1 MSAPKPVQALF
12 KWTPSGLGVFLTG
25 HYLLNQDVVQTA
37 LAAFFTGLTALWVK
51 FSDGFMKEAEQQAEK
66 AGGSLAQWMFALLGT
81 LGAAVK
87 KRTTQ
92 LWWELTSDFEG
103 KYYKRLEYVCRR
115 FQTQGLEADKDRVLN
130 LQQVFVLVQ
139 ICQRSLARTSPNLL
153 RRLEEREESFRGK
166 DIGDFLALMGHEPD
180 FRRLAILG
188 APGSGKTT
196 MMRYLTLMYAAR
208 TPRKL
213 HPNAPQFIPVLL
225 YLRDVYPTI
234 LQKPDLPLADLITDW
249 AKKLQTTDPLKP
261 PTGWFAKKLSQNR
274 CLILLDG
281 LDEVADESQ
290 RQQIS
295 RWVDRQMYEY
305 PDTPFILTSRPLGY
319 EKAQLQEDVM
329 VLEVESMTTEQI
341 HTFVRNWYLATEVKS
356 QGGEVDLGI
365 REEAE
370 QQANRLIAEID
381 RQPALAE
388 MASNPLL
395 LTMIATVH
403 RRRASLPLNRVE
415 LYREICQ
422 VLLEKRQRAKGMTDV
437 LTADQKQSVLQPLAL
452 DLTQRN
458 TLKFT
463 LAEVRPLLQAKLAT
477 LPGLDWTPEQFLKQ
491 LREVDALIAK
501 EQEDVF
507 EFAHRSFQE
516 YLTATEIKETNQEA
530 LLIEALNDSESL
542 EWWADTMR
550 LYAAQ
555 TDTSNLI
562 DAVLRQQAPSPEP
575 SLDMLLLAID
585 FWQMGR
591 TVQPASKKALLTKI
605 TQPLTVLDEPTLNW
619 AKPVQPRYFK
629 LAYYLQKGEW
639 READLETYEVM
650 VAVSDRDQERILNVT
665 DIQQFP
671 CEDLRIIDQLWVKHS
686 QGKFGFSV
694 QKQIYVE
701 TDKPLDGKYH
711 EGTWESFCDRVGWRK
726 AGRWDLNVWD
736 FKIKANLSLGG
747 LPFIWFF
754 AGVPYAFDEEA
765 GVAVAGAAVGSLFS
779 RAKNCE
785 L

>member
-1 MSAPKPVQALF
+1 MTVPKPVQALF
-12 KWTPSGLGVFLTG
+12 KWTPSGVGIFLTG
-25 HYLLNQDVVQTA
+25 HYLWHQNGVQTA

-66 AGGSLAQWMFALLGT
+66 AGGSFAQWIFALLGT
-81 LGAAVK
+81 LGATAQK
-87 KRTTQ
+87 YLAQ
-92 LWWELTSDFEG
+92 LWWEVTSDFEG

-115 FQTQGLEADKDRVLN
+115 FQTQGLEADRDRVLN
-130 LQQVFVLVQ
+130 LQQVFVPVQ
-139 ICQRSLARTSPNLL
+139 ICPRSLSRTSPNLL
-153 RRLEEREESFRGK
+153 RRLEEREDQLRGK
-166 DIGDFLALMGHEPD
+166 DIGDFLAFMGREPD

-213 HPNAPQFIPVLL
+213 HPSAPQFIPVLL

-234 LQKPDLPLADLITDW
+234 LKNPDLPLADLITDW
-249 AKKLQTTDPLKP
+249 AKNLQKTDPLKP
-261 PTGWFAKKLSQNR
+261 PTGWFAKKLRQNR

-281 LDEVADESQ
+281 LDEVPDERD

-295 RWVDRQMYEY
+295 HWVDRQMYEY
-305 PDTPFILTSRPLGY
+305 PDAPFILTSRPLGY
-319 EKAQLQEDVM
+319 EKAQLQEEVM
-329 VLEVESMTTEQI
+329 VLEVEPMTSEQI

-356 QGGEVDLGI
+356 QGGDVDLGI
-365 REEAE
+365 REDAS
-370 QQANRLIAEID
+370 QQANRLITEID
-381 RQPALAE
+381 QQPTLAE

-403 RRRASLPLNRVE
+403 RRRASLPVNRVE

-422 VLLEKRQRAKGMTDV
+422 VLLEKRQRAKGIPDV
-437 LTADQKQSVLQPLAL
+437 LTADHKQSILQPLAL
-452 DLTQRN
+452 DLTQRH

-516 YLTATEIKETNQEA
+516 YLTATEIKETNQEP
-530 LLIEALNDSESL
+530 LLIEALNDAESL
-542 EWWADTMR
+542 EWWADTIR

-562 DAVLRQQAPSPEP
+562 NAVLEQPAP
-575 SLDMLLLAID
+575 SLDTLLLAID
-585 FWQMGR
+585 CWQMGR
-591 TVQPASKKALLTKI
+591 TVQPASKQALLAKI
-605 TQPLTVLDEPTLNW
+605 TQPLTVLEEPTLTW
-619 AKPVQPRYFK
+619 AKRVQPRYFK
-629 LAYYLQKGEW
+629 LAYHLQQGEW
-639 READLETYEVM
+639 READRETYFVM
-650 VAVSDRDQERILNVT
+650 VKVGDRDHKGYLNIP

-671 CEDLRIIDQLWVKHS
+671 CEDLRIIDQLWVKYS

-701 TDKPLDGKYH
+701 TGNPLDGEYH
-711 EGTWESFCDRVGWRK
+711 EKTWEAFCDRIGWMKDGGYLAYSNLLAHPSLSPTGEFPRG
-726 AGRWDLNVWD
+726 AL
-736 FKIKANLSLGG
+736 LSLGTG
-747 LPFIWFF
+747 HWSRFS
-754 AGVPYAFDEEA
+754 
-765 GVAVAGAAVGSLFS
+765 SLAQ
-779 RAKNCE
+779 RLVNCSTRQF
-785 L
+785 

>member
-1 MSAPKPVQALF
+1 MPVPKPVQALF

-66 AGGSLAQWMFALLGT
+66 AGGSFAQWVFALLGT

-92 LWWELTSDFEG
+92 LCWELTSDFEG

-130 LQQVFVLVQ
+130 LQQVFVPVQ
-139 ICQRSLARTSPNLL
+139 ICQRSLSRTSPNLL
-153 RRLEEREESFRGK
+153 RRLEEREDSFRGK
-166 DIGDFLALMGHEPD
+166 DIGDFLALMGTEPD

-234 LQKPDLPLADLITDW
+234 LQTPDLPLADLVTDW
-249 AKKLQTTDPLKP
+249 AKNLQKTDPLKP

-295 RWVDRQMYEY
+295 RWVDQQMYEY

-319 EKAQLQEDVM
+319 EKAQLKEDVM

-356 QGGEVDLGI
+356 QDGEIDLGI
-365 REEAE
+365 REEAT
-370 QQANRLIAEID
+370 QQANRLIAEIE

-452 DLTQRN
+452 DLTRRD

-516 YLTATEIKETNQEA
+516 YLTATEIKETNQEG
-530 LLIEALNDSESL
+530 LLIEALDDPESL

-555 TDTSNLI
+555 TDTSTLI
-562 DAVLRQQAPSPEP
+562 DAVLNHLPEA
-575 SLDMLLLAID
+575 SLDTLLLAID

-591 TVQPASKKALLTKI
+591 MVQPATKQALLAKI
-605 TQPLTVLDEPTLNW
+605 TQPLMVLDEPTLTW
-619 AKPVQPRYFK
+619 AKQVQPRYFK
-629 LAYYLQKGEW
+629 LAYCLEQGAW
-639 READLETYEVM
+639 RQADSATYEVM
-650 VAVSDRDQERILNVT
+650 VEVGDRDHKGYLGIPDT
-665 DIQQFP
+665 QQFP
-671 CEDLRIIDQLWVKHS
+671 CEDLRTIDQLWVQYS
-686 QGKFGFSV
+686 QGKFGLSV

-701 TDKPLDGKYH
+701 TGNSLDGQYH
-711 EGTWESFCDRVGWRK
+711 DGTWLLFCEAIGWWK
-726 AGRWDLNVWD
+726 EGSYQFANL
-736 FKIKANLSLGG
+736 KANPEFSPRGEFPSFVNGYGEYGYLWWVISLLSRRDL
-747 LPFIWFF
+747 
-754 AGVPYAFDEEA
+754 
-765 GVAVAGAAVGSLFS
+765 
-779 RAKNCE
+779 
-785 L
+785 

>member
-1 MSAPKPVQALF
+1 MSVPKPVQSLF
-12 KWTPSGLGVFLTG
+12 KWMPSGLGMFLTG
-25 HYLLNQDVVQTA
+25 HYLWNQDVVQTA
-37 LAAFFTGLTALWVK
+37 LAAFFTGLTVLWVK

-66 AGGSLAQWMFALLGT
+66 AGGSFAQWIFALLAT
-81 LGAAVK
+81 LGATAK
-87 KRTTQ
+87 KYLVQ
-92 LWWELTSDFEG
+92 SWWEITSDFEG

-130 LQQVFVLVQ
+130 LQQVFVPVQ
-139 ICQRSLARTSPNLL
+139 ICQRSLSRTSPNLL
-153 RRLEEREESFRGK
+153 RRLEEREESFRSK
-166 DIGDFLALMGHEPD
+166 DIGDFLALMGREPD

-234 LQKPDLPLADLITDW
+234 LRNPDLPLAELITDW
-249 AKKLQTTDPLKP
+249 AKKLQTIDPLKP

-281 LDEVADESQ
+281 LDEVPDERDRQSISQ
-290 RQQIS
+290 
-295 RWVDRQMYEY
+295 WVDRQMYEY

-329 VLEVESMTTEQI
+329 VLEVEPMTDEQI

-365 REEAE
+365 REDSA

-403 RRRASLPLNRVE
+403 RRRTSLPLNRVE

-422 VLLEKRQRAKGMTDV
+422 VLLEKRQRAKSIPDV
-437 LTADQKQSVLQPLAL
+437 LAADQKQSVLQPLAL
-452 DLTQRN
+452 ALTQRN

-477 LPGLDWTPEQFLKQ
+477 LSGLDWTPEQFLKQ

-530 LLIEALNDSESL
+530 LLIEVLNDPESL
-542 EWWADTMR
+542 EWWADTIR

-562 DAVLRQQAPSPEP
+562 HAVLGQPDSSPET
-575 SLDMLLLAID
+575 LLLAID
-585 FWQMGR
+585 CWQMGR
-591 TVQPASKKALLTKI
+591 TVQPASKQALLERI
-605 TQPLTVLDEPTLNW
+605 TQPLRVLEKPTLAW
-619 AKPVQPRYFK
+619 ATRVQPRYFK
-629 LAYYLQKGEW
+629 LAYHLQQGEW
-639 READLETYEVM
+639 READRETYEVM
-650 VAVSDRDQERILNVT
+650 EKVGDRDHKGYLNIP

-671 CEDLRIIDQLWVKHS
+671 REDLRIIDQLWVSYS
-686 QGKFGFSV
+686 QGWFGFSV
-694 QKQIYVE
+694 QKQIYIE
-701 TDKPLDGKYH
+701 TGNPLDGECH
-711 EGTWESFCDRVGWRK
+711 EETWRIFMKEVGWVRTRGIDQNLGNLRANPESSSK
-726 AGRWDLNVWD
+726 GEFPSRVWERWWGVLLYLLARRDL
-736 FKIKANLSLGG
+736 
-747 LPFIWFF
+747 
-754 AGVPYAFDEEA
+754 
-765 GVAVAGAAVGSLFS
+765 
-779 RAKNCE
+779 
-785 L
+785 

>member
-1 MSAPKPVQALF
+1 MSVPKPVQALF

-25 HYLLNQDVVQTA
+25 HYLWNQDVVQTA

-66 AGGSLAQWMFALLGT
+66 AGGSFAQWLFALLGT

-130 LQQVFVLVQ
+130 LQQVFVPVQ

-196 MMRYLTLMYAAR
+196 TMRYLTLMYAAR

-213 HPNAPQFIPVLL
+213 HPKVPQFIPVLL

-234 LQKPDLPLADLITDW
+234 LQTPDLPLADLVTDW

-281 LDEVADESQ
+281 LDEVADETD
-290 RQQIS
+290 RQQVS
-295 RWVDRQMYEY
+295 RWVDQQMYEY

-341 HTFVRNWYLATEVKS
+341 HTFVHNWYLATEVKS

-365 REEAE
+365 REEAT

-403 RRRASLPLNRVE
+403 RRRASLPINRVE

-463 LAEVRPLLQAKLAT
+463 LPEVRPLLQAKLAT

-530 LLIEALNDSESL
+530 LLIDALRDPESL
-542 EWWADTMR
+542 EWWTDTMR

-555 TDTSNLI
+555 TNTSNLI
-562 DAVLRQQAPSPEP
+562 DAVLGLPEP
-575 SLDMLLLAID
+575 SLDTLLLAID

-591 TVQPASKKALLTKI
+591 TVQPGSKQALLAKL
-605 TQPLTVLDEPTLNW
+605 TQPLMVLDEPALTW
-619 AKPVQPRYFK
+619 AKTIQPRYFK
-629 LAYYLQKGEW
+629 LAYHLQQGEW
-639 READLETYEVM
+639 READRATHVVMMEVG
-650 VAVSDRDQERILNVT
+650 DRDHKGYLNIP

-671 CEDLRIIDQLWVKHS
+671 CQDLRIIDQLWVKYS
-686 QGKFGFSV
+686 NGKFGFSV
-694 QKQIYVE
+694 QKQIYV
-701 TDKPLDGKYH
+701 KMGNPLDGEFHQETWQVFCEAIGWMKDGKYQFANLKANPKFSPAG
-711 EGTWESFCDRVGWRK
+711 EFPSCVGDELRYRRYRGRVGW
-726 AGRWDLNVWD
+726 
-736 FKIKANLSLGG
+736 
-747 LPFIWFF
+747 F
-754 AGVPYAFDEEA
+754 AGWF
-765 GVAVAGAAVGSLFS
+765 LFS
-779 RAKNCE
+779 LTETCE

>member
-1 MSAPKPVQALF
+1 MAVPKPVQALF
-12 KWTPSGLGVFLTG
+12 KWTPSGLGIFLTA
-25 HYLLNQDVVQTA
+25 HALLSQDVVQTA
-37 LAAFFTGLTALWVK
+37 LAAFFTGITALWVK
-51 FSDGFMKEAEQQAEK
+51 FSDGFMREAEQQAEK
-66 AGGSLAQWMFALLGT
+66 AGGSFAQWLFALVGNLGT
-81 LGAAVK
+81 AAK
-87 KRTTQ
+87 KFLIQ

-115 FQTQGLEADKDRVLN
+115 FQTQGLEADRDRVLN
-130 LQQVFVLVQ
+130 LQQVFVPVE
-139 ICQRSLARTSPNLL
+139 ICQRSLSRTSPNLL
-153 RRLEEREESFRGK
+153 KRLEAREEKVRSR
-166 DIGDFLALMGHEPD
+166 DIGDFLALMGRDPD

-196 MMRYLTLMYAAR
+196 MMRYLTLMYATR
-208 TPRKL
+208 TPRQL

-225 YLRDVYPTI
+225 YLRDVYPKI
-234 LQKPDLPLADLITDW
+234 LENPALPLADLVTAW
-249 AKKLQTTDPLKP
+249 AINLQTTDQLKP
-261 PTGWFAKKLSQNR
+261 PTDWFAKKLRQNR

-305 PDTPFILTSRPLGY
+305 PETPFILTSRPLGY
-319 EKAQLQEDVM
+319 EKAQLQEEVM
-329 VLEVESMTTEQI
+329 VLEVEPMTAEQI
-341 HTFVRNWYLATEVKS
+341 KTFVGNWYLATEAKN
-356 QGGEVDLGI
+356 QGGDVDLGI
-365 REEAE
+365 REDAV
-370 QQANRLIAEID
+370 QQANRLMAEID
-381 RQPALAE
+381 QQPALAE

-422 VLLEKRQRAKGMTDV
+422 VLLEKRQRAKGIPDL

-458 TLKFT
+458 TLRFT
-463 LAEVRPLLQAKLAT
+463 LNEVRPLLATKLAT

-516 YLTATEIKETNQEA
+516 YLTATEIKETNQER
-530 LLIEALNDSESL
+530 LLIEALQDPDSL
-542 EWWADTMR
+542 EWWADIMR

-562 DAVLRQQAPSPEP
+562 DAAVNLAQPTI
-575 SLDMLLLAID
+575 DTWLLAIE
-585 FWQMGR
+585 FWQQGR
-591 TVQPASKKALLTKI
+591 TVQPASKQSLLTKI
-605 TQPLTVLDEPTLNW
+605 AQPLAVLEEPVLTW
-619 AKPVQPRYFK
+619 AKQVQPRYFK
-629 LAYYLQKGEW
+629 LAYHLQAGQW
-639 READLETYEVM
+639 READYETYEAMKRVG
-650 VAVSDRDQERILNVT
+650 DRDHKGYLDIS

-671 CEDLRIIDQLWVKHS
+671 CEDLKIIDQLWVNYS
-686 QGKFGFSV
+686 QGHFGFSV

-701 TDKPLDGKYH
+701 TGNPLDGEYH
-711 EGTWESFCDRVGWRK
+711 SETWQAFCERVGWQK
-726 AGRWDLNVWD
+726 DG
-736 FKIKANLSLGG
+736 K
-747 LPFIWFF
+747 
-754 AGVPYAFDEEA
+754 Y
-765 GVAVAGAAVGSLFS
+765 LFS
-779 RAKNCE
+779 QLKADPLYSPKGEFPLGVVVCVGLVVRRIYFFSSLAQRLVNCSR
-785 L
+785 

>member
-1 MSAPKPVQALF
+1 MSVPKPVQALF
-12 KWTPSGLGVFLTG
+12 KWTPSGFGLFLTV
-25 HYLLNQDVVQTA
+25 HAALSQSVLQTA

-66 AGGSLAQWMFALLGT
+66 AGGSFAQWLFALAGNLGATAKKYLAQI
-81 LGAAVK
+81 
-87 KRTTQ
+87 
-92 LWWELTSDFEG
+92 WWELTSDFEG

-115 FQTQGLEADKDRVLN
+115 FQTQGLEADRDRVLN
-130 LQQVFVLVQ
+130 LQQVFVPVQ
-139 ICQRSLARTSPNLL
+139 IGQRSLSRTSPNLL
-153 RRLEEREESFRGK
+153 RRLEEREEPFRTK
-166 DIGDFLALMGHEPD
+166 DIGDFLALMGHDPD

-213 HPNAPQFIPVLL
+213 HPTAPQFIPVLL

-234 LQKPDLPLADLITDW
+234 LQNPALPLADLVTTW
-249 AKKLQTTDPLKP
+249 AQKLQTTDPLKP

-274 CLILLDG
+274 CLIMLDG
-281 LDEVADESQ
+281 LDEVPDEGDRQRISQ
-290 RQQIS
+290 
-295 RWVDRQMYEY
+295 WVDRQMYEY

-329 VLEVESMTTEQI
+329 VLEVEPMTDEQI
-341 HTFVRNWYLATEVKS
+341 QTFVRNWYLATEVKS
-356 QGGEVDLGI
+356 QGGDVDLGI
-365 REEAE
+365 REEAT
-370 QQANRLIAEID
+370 QQANRLIAEIQQ
-381 RQPALAE
+381 QPALAE

-422 VLLEKRQRAKGMTDV
+422 VLLEKRQRAKGIPDV

-452 DLTQRN
+452 DLTQRK
-458 TLKFT
+458 TLRFT

-501 EQEDVF
+501 EEEDVF

-516 YLTATEIKETNQEA
+516 YLTATEIKETHQEA
-530 LLIEALNDSESL
+530 LLISALQDPESL
-542 EWWADTMR
+542 KWWADTLR
-550 LYAAQ
+550 FYAAQ

-562 DAVLRQQAPSPEP
+562 DAALNLETPT
-575 SLDMLLLAID
+575 LDTWLLAIEL
-585 FWQMGR
+585 WQTGL
-591 TVQPASKKALLTKI
+591 TVQPASKQALLTKI
-605 TQPLTVLDEPTLNW
+605 TEPLMVLEEPTLTW
-619 AKPVQPRYFK
+619 AKQVQPRYFK
-629 LAYYLQKGEW
+629 LAYLLQQGEW
-639 READLETYEVM
+639 RKADYETYKVM
-650 VAVSDRDQERILNVT
+650 VSVGDHHLMGLDIP

-671 CEDLRIIDQLWVKHS
+671 CQDLKIIDQLWVKYS

-701 TDKPLDGKYH
+701 TGNPLDGKH
-711 EGTWESFCDRVGWRK
+711 HKDTWVKFADRVGWCND
-726 AGRWDLNVWD
+726 GIYLNYD
-736 FKIKANLSLGG
+736 ALKANPSLS
-747 LPFIWFF
+747 P
-754 AGVPYAFDEEA
+754 AGEFPRW
-765 GVAVAGAAVGSLFS
+765 VGFEFRVTGFSSLVQ
-779 RAKNCE
+779 RLVNCSGSMRNSK

>member
-12 KWTPSGLGVFLTG
+12 KWTPSGLGLFLTAHAVLG
-25 HYLLNQDVVQTA
+25 QSVLQTA
-37 LAAFFTGLTALWVK
+37 LAALFTGLTALWVK
-51 FSDGFMKEAEQQAEK
+51 FSDGFMKEAEQQSEK
-66 AGGSLAQWMFALLGT
+66 AGGSFAQWIFALLGT
-81 LGAAVK
+81 LGAALK
-87 KRTTQ
+87 KRATQ
-92 LWWELTSDFEG
+92 FWWELTSNFEG
-103 KYYKRLEYVCRR
+103 KYYQRLEYVCRR
-115 FQTQGLEADKDRVLN
+115 FQTQGLEADRDRVLN
-130 LQQVFVLVQ
+130 LQQVFVPVQ
-139 ICQRSLARTSPNLL
+139 ICQRSLSRTSPNLL
-153 RRLEEREESFRGK
+153 RRLEEREDQLRSK
-166 DIGDFLALMGHEPD
+166 DIGDFLALMGTAPE
-180 FRRLAILG
+180 FCRLAILG

-213 HPNAPQFIPVLL
+213 HPDAPQFIPVLL

-234 LQKPDLPLADLITDW
+234 LQNPDLPLADLVTDW
-249 AKKLQTTDPLKP
+249 AQKLQTSDPLKP

-281 LDEVADESQ
+281 LDEVADETQ

-295 RWVDRQMYEY
+295 RWVDRQLYEY
-305 PDTPFILTSRPLGY
+305 PQIPFILTSRPLGY

-329 VLEVESMTTEQI
+329 VLEVEPMTTEQI
-341 HTFVRNWYLATEVKS
+341 HTFVRNWYLATEVRS

-365 REEAE
+365 REEAT

-395 LTMIATVH
+395 LTMIATVY

-458 TLKFT
+458 TLKFK
-463 LAEVRPLLQAKLAT
+463 LEDVRPLLQAKLAT

-530 LLIEALNDSESL
+530 LLIDALHDPESL

-562 DAVLRQQAPSPEP
+562 DAVLGLPEP
-575 SLDMLLLAID
+575 PLDTLLLAID

-591 TVQPASKKALLTKI
+591 TVQPSSKQALLAKI
-605 TQPLTVLDEPTLNW
+605 TQPLMVLDEPTLTW
-619 AKPVQPRYFK
+619 ARQAQPRYFK
-629 LAYYLQKGEW
+629 LAYLLQQGEW
-639 READLETYEVM
+639 RMADYETYEVIIK
-650 VAVSDRDQERILNVT
+650 VGDRDHKGYLDIP

-671 CEDLRIIDQLWVKHS
+671 CQDLRIIDQLWVKYS

-694 QKQIYVE
+694 QKQIYV
-701 TDKPLDGKYH
+701 KVGNPLDGPGLFHSKNGF
-711 EGTWESFCDRVGWRK
+711 EG
-726 AGRWDLNVWD
+726 
-736 FKIKANLSLGG
+736 I
-747 LPFIWFF
+747 
-754 AGVPYAFDEEA
+754 
-765 GVAVAGAAVGSLFS
+765 
-779 RAKNCE
+779 
-785 L
+785 